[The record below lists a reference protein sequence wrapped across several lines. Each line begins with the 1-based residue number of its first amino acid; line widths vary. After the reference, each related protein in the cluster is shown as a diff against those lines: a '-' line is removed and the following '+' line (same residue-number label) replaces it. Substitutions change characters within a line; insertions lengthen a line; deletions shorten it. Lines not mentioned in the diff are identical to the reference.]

1 MLYTYELTK
10 LSVLVY
16 ESGTPFPILQR
27 VCCSPE
33 RTRLLSG
40 RVWTWAQSLPKANTL
55 HRHAVEHRCGA
66 PLWSTTLEHH
76 SALVCDARATAMN
89 QIQALSAWCLQPGGI
104 WDGTY

>member
-1 MLYTYELTK
+1 MFPIHQEVSQVLYTYELTK

-66 PLWSTTLEHH
+66 PLWSTTLHW
-76 SALVCDARATAMN
+76 CAT
-89 QIQALSAWCLQPGGI
+89 QEPQR
-104 WDGTY
+104 